1 MIQLLISIYKN
12 IIKAPNYYTFHKL
25 LVNRYERVN
34 IMCNNSEGT
43 NSIAEILEVI
53 CVLQQNASCPLN
65 SIDTCDRPVLGCGE
79 ISCICNTRPVVLYLC
94 GSSTS
99 LSMPTVKTAS
109 DDEVLSN
116 VFRVEKV
123 ENNCATFRVLAE
135 NTDATS
141 IYPYVS
147 TNSFFTLNLNCL
159 CVLRCLN
166 DTCVECL

>member
-1 MIQLLISIYKN
+1 
-12 IIKAPNYYTFHKL
+12 
-25 LVNRYERVN
+25 
-34 IMCNNSEGT
+34 MCNNNDGVSGLV
-43 NSIAEILEVI
+43 EILEVI
-53 CVLQQNASCPLN
+53 SVLQQNASCPLS

-79 ISCICNTRPVVLYLC
+79 ISCVCNTRPVVLYLC
-94 GSSTS
+94 GSSES

-109 DDEVLSN
+109 DEGNLSN

-123 ENNCATFRVLAE
+123 ENNCATFRVLEE
-135 NTDATS
+135 NPDTTS

-159 CVLRCLN
+159 CTLRCLN